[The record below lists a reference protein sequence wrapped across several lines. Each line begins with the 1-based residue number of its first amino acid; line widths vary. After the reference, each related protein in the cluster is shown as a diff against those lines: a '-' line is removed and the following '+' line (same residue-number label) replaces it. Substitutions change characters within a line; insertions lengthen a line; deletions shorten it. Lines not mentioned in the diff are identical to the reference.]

1 MANYFY
7 KSRTLNADFSLKDL
21 VTLTPRERGL
31 LKADLEEAITGM
43 RQKMYQERYNV
54 DESDP
59 WFKAI
64 SYKLNL
70 CSQFYDELEA
80 IDSLGQDLDK
90 VHLAFLEKELE
101 VVMGE
106 PEAKRIIQKSGV
118 KALAH
123 VKQNSNDV

>member
-7 KSRTLNADFSLKDL
+7 KSRTLNTDFSLKDL

-59 WFKAI
+59 WYKAI
-64 SYKLNL
+64 SYKLSL

-80 IDSLGQDLDK
+80 INSLGQDLDK

-101 VVMGE
+101 MAIGE
-106 PEAKRIIQKSGV
+106 TEAKRIIQKSRV
-118 KALAH
+118 KAVAH
-123 VKQNSNDV
+123 VKQSSNDL

>member
-54 DESDP
+54 DKADP
-59 WFKAI
+59 WYKAI
-64 SYKLNL
+64 SYKLSL

-80 IDSLGQDLDK
+80 IDSFGQELDK
-90 VHLAFLEKELE
+90 VHLAFLEKELQDL
-101 VVMGE
+101 VGKTTTKSLFQRNRLK
-106 PEAKRIIQKSGV
+106 AAAHIKRGID
-118 KALAH
+118 
-123 VKQNSNDV
+123 DV